1 MTREELDWL
10 WQRAMNES
18 VQDGEKYIRYHF
30 AALVAEK
37 EREACA
43 EVCGEIESDMWAQ
56 YMGRGKY
63 AGVPSSKIG
72 SADIAG
78 NSDGACKCAEA
89 IRARGV

>member
-10 WQRAMNES
+10 WQRALNES

-43 EVCGEIESDMWAQ
+43 KVCEGEALLWP
-56 YMGRGKY
+56 
-63 AGVPSSKIG
+63 PSR
-72 SADIAG
+72 DFTL
-78 NSDGACKCAEA
+78 CAAA
-89 IRARGV
+89 IRARGKNE